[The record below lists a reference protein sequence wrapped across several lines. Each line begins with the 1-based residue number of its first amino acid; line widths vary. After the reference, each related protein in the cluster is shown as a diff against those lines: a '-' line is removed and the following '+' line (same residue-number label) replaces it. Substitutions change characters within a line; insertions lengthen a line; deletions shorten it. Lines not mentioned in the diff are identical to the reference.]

1 MDGQNPFG
9 LKFVPIGKWTMDVM
23 PRKTDKR
30 VRLIEAAKVLIH
42 QQGFNL
48 TTLADIAQEA
58 DVPLGNVYYYFK
70 TKEAIGIAVIE
81 KRAAEWSERLAS
93 WSEISDPL
101 ARLMVLVKYGLESL
115 EVTARFGCP
124 IGGLCQ
130 ELGKQGGPL
139 SDLAAKLLH
148 DILQWSEE
156 QFRALGLDEKAPG
169 LALNLISSIQGMF
182 LLTHTFKDPKLAQR
196 QSEELKGLLETLA
209 NRKIQMPATAVTSSM
224 MEEELVD

>member
-1 MDGQNPFG
+1 
-9 LKFVPIGKWTMDVM
+9 M

-30 VRLIEAAKVLIH
+30 IRLIEAAKVLIH

-81 KRAAEWSERLAS
+81 KRAAEWSERLVS
-93 WSEISDPL
+93 WSEIPDPL
-101 ARLMVLVKYGLESL
+101 SRLMALVKYGLESI

-156 QFRALGLDEKAPG
+156 QFRALRLEDKAPG
-169 LALNLISSIQGMF
+169 LALNFISNVQGMY

-196 QSEELKGLLETLA
+196 QSEELKIWLEKLA
-209 NRKIQMPATAVTSSM
+209 NRKIPMPSTSTVHSSM
-224 MEEELVD
+224 LEEELVD

>member
-1 MDGQNPFG
+1 
-9 LKFVPIGKWTMDVM
+9 M

-30 VRLIEAAKVLIH
+30 QRLIEAAKLLIH

-81 KRAAEWSERLAS
+81 KRASEWSERLAS
-93 WSEISDPL
+93 WSEVNDPL
-101 ARLMVLVKYGLESL
+101 VRLMTLIKYSL
-115 EVTARFGCP
+115 ENIELTARFGCP

-148 DILQWSEE
+148 DVLVWSEE
-156 QFRALGLDEKAPG
+156 QFRALGLGDKAPG
-169 LALNLISSIQGMF
+169 LSLNLISSIQGMY
-182 LLTHTFKDPKLAQR
+182 LLTHTFKDPKLSQR
-196 QSEELKGLLETLA
+196 HCDELKSWLETLA
-209 NRKIQMPATAVTSSM
+209 NRKVVMPATSEVSER
-224 MEEELVD
+224 EEAYA

>member
-1 MDGQNPFG
+1 
-9 LKFVPIGKWTMDVM
+9 M

-30 VRLIEAAKVLIH
+30 IRLIEAAKVLIH

-81 KRAAEWSERLAS
+81 KRAAEWAERLAS
-93 WSEISDPL
+93 WSDTPDPL
-101 ARLMVLVKYGLESL
+101 ARLTALVQHSMEDL

-130 ELGKQGGPL
+130 ELGKQGGAL

-156 QFRALGLDEKAPG
+156 QFRALGFNDKSADH
-169 LALNLISSIQGMF
+169 ALNLVSSIQGMY
-182 LLTHTFKDPKLAQR
+182 LLTHTFKDPKIATR
-196 QSEELKGLLETLA
+196 QSEELQGWLEGLVERKPEGMVAKSPEAETA
-209 NRKIQMPATAVTSSM
+209 FA
-224 MEEELVD
+224 D

>member
-1 MDGQNPFG
+1 
-9 LKFVPIGKWTMDVM
+9 M

-30 VRLIEAAKVLIH
+30 IRLIEAAKVLIH

-81 KRAAEWSERLAS
+81 KRAAEWAERLAM
-93 WSEISDPL
+93 WSENPDPQ
-101 ARLMVLVKYGLESL
+101 ARLNALIQYGLEDL

-130 ELGKQGGPL
+130 ELGKQGGTL

-148 DILQWSEE
+148 DILQWTEE
-156 QFRALGLDEKAPG
+156 QFRALGLGETSANQ
-169 LALNLISSIQGMF
+169 ALNLVSMIQGAF
-182 LLTHTFKDPKLAQR
+182 LLTHTFKDPKISAR
-196 QSEELKGLLETLA
+196 QSEELQKWLAGMVERKGQPV
-209 NRKIQMPATAVTSSM
+209 RHPAEATEMA
-224 MEEELVD
+224 

>member
-1 MDGQNPFG
+1 
-9 LKFVPIGKWTMDVM
+9 M

-30 VRLIEAAKVLIH
+30 IRLIEAAKVLIH

-81 KRAAEWSERLAS
+81 KRAAEWAERLAS
-93 WSEISDPL
+93 WSENPDPL
-101 ARLMVLVKYGLESL
+101 ARLTALVQYGLEDL

-130 ELGKQGGPL
+130 ELGKQGGAL

-156 QFRALGLDEKAPG
+156 QFRALGFSDKSQDH
-169 LALNLISSIQGMF
+169 ALNLVSSIQGMY
-182 LLTHTFKDPKLAQR
+182 LLTHTFKEPKIAQR
-196 QSEELKGLLETLA
+196 QCEEMQGWLEGLVE
-209 NRKIQMPATAVTSSM
+209 RKPEGMVASGAM
-224 MEEELVD
+224 HEAAMAD

>member
-1 MDGQNPFG
+1 
-9 LKFVPIGKWTMDVM
+9 M

-30 VRLIEAAKVLIH
+30 IRLIESAKVLIH

-81 KRAAEWSERLAS
+81 KRASEWAERLAS

-101 ARLMVLVKYGLESL
+101 ARLVSLVRFGLEDL

-130 ELGKQGGPL
+130 ELGKQGGAL

-148 DILQWSEE
+148 DVLKWSEE
-156 QFRALGLDEKAPG
+156 QFRALGFDEENSSRY
-169 LALNLISSIQGMF
+169 ALNLYSGVQGTF
-182 LLTHTFKDPKLAQR
+182 LLTHTFKDPKIAQR
-196 QSEELKGLLETLA
+196 QCAELQSWLEMLADRKVEMPVEREAAVAQVTAQAMAEEAFAE
-209 NRKIQMPATAVTSSM
+209 
-224 MEEELVD
+224 

>member
-1 MDGQNPFG
+1 
-9 LKFVPIGKWTMDVM
+9 M

-30 VRLIEAAKVLIH
+30 MKLILAATGLMH

-81 KRAAEWSERLAS
+81 KRASEWSERLAG
-93 WSEISDPL
+93 WSQLGDPL
-101 ARLMVLVKYGLESL
+101 ERLMMLINFGLENIDI
-115 EVTARFGCP
+115 TARFGCP

-130 ELGKQGGPL
+130 ELGKQGGAL

-148 DILQWSEE
+148 DILNWSEE
-156 QFRALGLDEKAPG
+156 QFKALGLTDKASE
-169 LALNLISSIQGMF
+169 LALNFISTLQGMF
-182 LLTHTFKDPKLAQR
+182 LLTHTFKDPKLAQN
-196 QSEELKGLLETLA
+196 QSKELKVWLETLA
-209 NRKIQMPATAVTSSM
+209 NRKLELEPVVQPEVVDETA
-224 MEEELVD
+224 LVDY

>member
-1 MDGQNPFG
+1 
-9 LKFVPIGKWTMDVM
+9 M

-30 VRLIEAAKVLIH
+30 IRLIEAAKVLIH

-81 KRAAEWSERLAS
+81 KRAAEWSERLAQ
-93 WSEISDPL
+93 WAEISDPL
-101 ARLMVLVKYGLESL
+101 ARLVSLVRFGLEDL

-130 ELGKQGGPL
+130 ELGKQGGAL

-148 DILQWSEE
+148 DILKWSEE
-156 QFRALGLDEKAPG
+156 QFRALSFDDAKSSEY
-169 LALNLISSIQGMF
+169 ALNFVSTIQGMS
-182 LLTHTFKDPKLAQR
+182 LLTHTFKDPKIAQR
-196 QSEELKGLLETLA
+196 QCEGVQTWLEGLV
-209 NRKIQMPATAVTSSM
+209 NRKAEMPKPVEASMASPVTASM
-224 MEEELVD
+224 VEEALTE

>member
-1 MDGQNPFG
+1 
-9 LKFVPIGKWTMDVM
+9 M

-30 VRLIEAAKVLIH
+30 IRLIEAAKVLIH

-101 ARLMVLVKYGLESL
+101 ARLVSMVRYGLEDL
-115 EVTARFGCP
+115 EITARFGCP
-124 IGGLCQ
+124 VGGLCQ
-130 ELGKQGGPL
+130 ELGKQGGAL
-139 SDLAAKLLH
+139 SDLAAKLLY
-148 DILQWSEE
+148 DVLKWSEE
-156 QFRALGLDEKAPG
+156 QFRALGVEEPRAANH
-169 LALNLISSIQGMF
+169 ALHTLSGMQGMF
-182 LLTHTFKDPKLAQR
+182 LLTHTFKDPKIAQR
-196 QSEELKGLLETLA
+196 QCDELQSWLEGIA
-209 NRKIQMPATAVTSSM
+209 KRKVEMPAVREEAVAHASSRVM
-224 MEEELVD
+224 QEEAFAE

>member
-1 MDGQNPFG
+1 
-9 LKFVPIGKWTMDVM
+9 M

-30 VRLIEAAKVLIH
+30 VRLIEAAKLLIH

-81 KRAAEWSERLAS
+81 KRAAEWAERLAS
-93 WSEISDPL
+93 WSELTDPL
-101 ARLMVLVKYGLESL
+101 ARLMMLVKYSL
-115 EVTARFGCP
+115 ENIEQTARFGCP

-148 DILQWSEE
+148 DVLVWSEE
-156 QFRALGLDEKAPG
+156 QFRAVG
-169 LALNLISSIQGMF
+169 LADKAAGLSLNLISSIQGMY
-182 LLTHTFKDPKLAQR
+182 LLTHTFKDPKLSHR
-196 QSEELKGLLETLA
+196 HCEELKSWLETIA
-209 NRKIQMPATAVTSSM
+209 NRKIAMPVTADSA
-224 MEEELVD
+224 EEALA

>member
-1 MDGQNPFG
+1 
-9 LKFVPIGKWTMDVM
+9 M

-30 VRLIEAAKVLIH
+30 IRLIEAAKVLIH

-81 KRAAEWSERLAS
+81 KRASEWAERLGIWSE
-93 WSEISDPL
+93 EPDPL
-101 ARLMVLVKYGLESL
+101 ARLFSLVNYSLEDL

-130 ELGKQGGPL
+130 ELGKQGGAL

-148 DILQWSEE
+148 DILQWAEQ
-156 QFRALGLDEKAPG
+156 QFRALGFNDNAPG
-169 LALNLISSIQGMF
+169 LALNFISSIQGTY
-182 LLTHTFKDPKLAQR
+182 LLTHTFKDPKLTTR
-196 QSEELKGLLETLA
+196 QCEELKSWLEGLVE
-209 NRKIQMPATAVTSSM
+209 RKPMSSSEPSEIEM
-224 MEEELVD
+224 VE

>member
-1 MDGQNPFG
+1 
-9 LKFVPIGKWTMDVM
+9 MDVM

-30 VRLIEAAKVLIH
+30 IRLIEAAKVLIH

-81 KRAAEWSERLAS
+81 KRAAEWSERLVS
-93 WSEISDPL
+93 WSEIPDPL
-101 ARLMVLVKYGLESL
+101 SRLMALVKYGLESI

-156 QFRALGLDEKAPG
+156 QFRALRLEDKAPG
-169 LALNLISSIQGMF
+169 LALNFISNVQGMY

-196 QSEELKGLLETLA
+196 QSEELKIWLEKLA
-209 NRKIQMPATAVTSSM
+209 NRKIPMPSTSTVHSSM
-224 MEEELVD
+224 LEEELVD